1 VAGDVAGGNGM
12 MTDCGM
18 LTLRARPL
26 GWLLACAVLLG
37 AGSARAAEPVRGEV
51 RVFNDSGYA
60 RLVFRLD
67 EHVDASVNQAGAI
80 VVISFKKPVDI
91 PVDRLNA
98 GAPDYISAARRDP
111 DGAAIRLALARKVK
125 VNTIPAGEW
134 LYVDLLPDTWA
145 GVMPGL
151 PQEIIDELARRARD
165 AERQLHKQKA
175 GIREMTPPTIRVR
188 TATQPTF
195 VRYVFE
201 MPDQVNVVPERS
213 DEALTLTFDRPIK
226 WDLGEATAALPPTL
240 RSIES
245 VLDYDS
251 TKISFTL
258 NGNPDVRNFRE
269 DRSIVVDI
277 GLGGAKPKV
286 VAEQGGKKPVPEKK
300 AEKPAPAGKVAAA
313 TPKIEAPATVPA
325 KDNALA
331 ADSEKQAMAAA
342 PAPAAAPPVAAPVAP
357 AVAPAPA
364 AMATPNAA
372 PVAPAPAPAAAPAV
386 DASPTVAPVK
396 PADLPKAEASKPIMA
411 PAATEKPPA
420 PSMAEAKPPAPDP
433 NAPVVVNLRQSGDTL
448 RLEFPF
454 AVPTPAAV
462 FRRADTLWLVFDTA
476 AKINLAALATSETSQ
491 LIRSNTVDRGA
502 DGEVIIRIKLERP
515 QIASLTADGPSWLLT
530 IGDAGAAPT
539 RPLVIARGVTDKN
552 HASISIPF
560 EHAQKVHR
568 IDDPEVGDRL
578 MVITALGPARGFLKP
593 LDFVELRALPTT
605 QGVVVQPLADDVAA
619 ELFPD
624 RITVSRP
631 GGLTL
636 SSGAIGE
643 RAANTFTFN
652 PLLFDTQLWGFDR
665 ESKFNE
671 RQDELV
677 RVAAMAPNAKRYQAR
692 LNLARFYIARD
703 MGAEAKGVL
712 EVALSDLHGD
722 DVTGTVLKGI
732 SDLLLHRPE
741 DALKDLSNPM
751 VGSQLNAPTWRAVA
765 LAREG
770 KWTEARQQ
778 FKNMEAAMGTL
789 PIELQR
795 MTLREALRSA
805 IEVHDFNGAAR
816 MFDEFDTIGVPPE
829 LEASMAVLTGK
840 LDEGLGRTEDALAA
854 YRLAAD
860 SRDRRAASQGRL
872 RELVLRYTMGDVP
885 RKDAIGQLETLTTVW
900 RGDDTEAEGLKLLA
914 HLYTEDS
921 RYREAFHVMRTAMTA
936 HPNSDLTR
944 QIQDEAATSFE
955 SLFLGGKGDALP
967 PVEALGLFYDYRELT
982 PIGRRGD
989 EMIRKLADRLVSVD
1003 LLDQAAE
1010 LLQHQVDHRL
1020 QGAARAQ
1027 VATRLAVI
1035 YLMNRKPDR
1044 ALSTLQTTRTA
1055 ELSNESRD
1063 QRMLLEARALSDIGR
1078 HNVALEVIAN
1088 LQSHEA
1094 IRLRADILWAAK
1106 RWRQSAEQ
1114 IELLYGDRW
1123 KQFTPLTESERADIL
1138 RAAIG
1143 YSLAN
1148 ETISLARLRE
1158 KYAAKMADGPDNHAF
1173 DVVSSPVGASGAEF
1187 QDVAKT
1193 VAGVGTLDGFLR
1205 DMRARYPDLST
1216 AAGDKAAQP
1225 PAKPKPKPGPQA
1237 KAVQPSDEKAAA
1249 NAPVKPSAAS
1259 SPLPPKQPGAPKADP
1274 SPTGSISRMIQGPA
1288 TGR

>member
-1 VAGDVAGGNGM
+1 VAGDFAGGNGV
-12 MTDCGM
+12 MTVLPSM
-18 LTLRARPL
+18 LTLRARPV
-26 GWLLACAVLLG
+26 GWLLACALLLG
-37 AGSARAAEPVRGEV
+37 AGATHAAEPVKGEV

-60 RLVFRLD
+60 RLVFRLN
-67 EHVDASVNQAGAI
+67 EYVDASVNQSGTI
-80 VVISFKKPVDI
+80 VVITFKKPMDISVDW
-91 PVDRLNA
+91 LNA

-111 DGAAIRLALARKVK
+111 DGTAIRLALARKVK

-134 LYVDLLPDTWA
+134 LYVDLLPDTWQ

-151 PQEIIDELARRARD
+151 PQEIIDELARRARE
-165 AERQLHKQKA
+165 AERQLHQQKA
-175 GIREMTPPTIRVR
+175 GIRELTPPTIRVKI
-188 TATQPTF
+188 ATQPTF

-213 DEALTLTFDRPIK
+213 DEALMLTFDRPIK
-226 WDLGEATAALPPTL
+226 WDLGEAAAALPPTL
-240 RSIES
+240 QSIES

-258 NGNPDVRNFRE
+258 NGNPEVRNFRE

-277 GLGGAKPKV
+277 GLSGANPKPVAQQGAKKQT
-286 VAEQGGKKPVPEKK
+286 AEKK
-300 AEKPAPAGKVAAA
+300 VEKPALAEKAAA
-313 TPKIEAPATVPA
+313 AAPKIEAPATMPA
-325 KDNALA
+325 KDNVP
-331 ADSEKQAMAAA
+331 DEKEKQAMAAA
-342 PAPAAAPPVAAPVAP
+342 PVAAAPAAPAGAPAPAPVATPNVVLAPAASAPPVAAAP
-357 AVAPAPA
+357 ALAPS
-364 AMATPNAA
+364 
-372 PVAPAPAPAAAPAV
+372 AAPAV

-396 PADLPKAEASKPIMA
+396 PADVPEAEASKPAVA
-411 PAATEKPPA
+411 PAADEKPPA
-420 PSMAEAKPPAPDP
+420 PAIADAKPRPPNP
-433 NAPVVVNLRQSGDTL
+433 NALVVVNLRQSGDTL

-462 FRRADTLWLVFDTA
+462 FRRADTLWLIFDTA
-476 AKINLAALATSETSQ
+476 AKINLSALATTETSQ

-515 QIASLTADGPSWLLT
+515 QIASLTADGSSWLLT

-560 EHAQKVHR
+560 EQAHNIHR
-568 IDDPEVGDRL
+568 ITDPEVGDRL
-578 MVITALGPARGFLKP
+578 MVITALGPTRGFLKP
-593 LDFVELRALPTT
+593 LDFVELRALASTH
-605 QGVVVQPLADDVAA
+605 GVVVQPLADDITA
-619 ELFPD
+619 ELFGD
-624 RITVSRP
+624 RINVSRP

-665 ESKFNE
+665 EAKFNE
-671 RQDELV
+671 RQDELI
-677 RVAAMAPNAKRYQAR
+677 RLAAMAPDAKRYQAR

-712 EVALSDLHGD
+712 EVALSELHGD

-732 SDLLLHRPE
+732 SDLLVHRPE
-741 DALKDLSNPM
+741 DTLKDLGNPM
-751 VGSQLNAPTWRAVA
+751 VGSQLNAPIWRAVA

-770 KWTEARQQ
+770 KWTEAREQ

-789 PIELQR
+789 PVELQR
-795 MTLREALRSA
+795 MALREALRSA
-805 IEVHDFNGAAR
+805 IEVYDFNGAAR
-816 MFDEFDTIGVPPE
+816 MFDEFETVGVPSE

-840 LDEGLGRTEDALAA
+840 LDEGLGRTEDALVA

-872 RELVLRYTMGDVP
+872 REIVLRYTMGDMQ
-885 RKDAIGQLETLTTVW
+885 RKDAIGELETLTTIW
-900 RGDDTEAEGLKLLA
+900 RGDETEAEGLKLLA

-921 RYREAFHVMRTAMTA
+921 RYREAFHVMRAAMTA

-944 QIQDEAATSFE
+944 QIQDEAATTFE

-982 PIGRRGD
+982 PIDRRGD

-1010 LLQHQVDHRL
+1010 LLQHQVDQRL
-1020 QGAARAQ
+1020 QGAARSQ

-1035 YLMNRKPDR
+1035 YLMNRKPDL

-1055 ELSNESRD
+1055 ELSNDLRD
-1063 QRMLLEARALSDIGR
+1063 QRLLLEARALSDIGR
-1078 HNVALEVIAN
+1078 HNVALEVIGH

-1106 RWRQSAEQ
+1106 RWRQAAEQ
-1114 IELLYGDRW
+1114 VELLYGDRW
-1123 KQFTPLTESERADIL
+1123 KQFVPLTETERADIL
-1138 RAAIG
+1138 RGAIG
-1143 YSLAN
+1143 YSLGDEA
-1148 ETISLARLRE
+1148 IGLARFRE
-1158 KYAAKMADGPDNHAF
+1158 KYAAKMADGPDGHAF
-1173 DVVSSPVGASGAEF
+1173 DVVSAPVGASGTEF

-1193 VAGVGTLDGFLR
+1193 VAGVSTLDGFLR

-1216 AAGDKAAQP
+1216 AAGDKVAPP
-1225 PAKPKPKPGPQA
+1225 PAKPPGP
-1237 KAVQPSDEKAAA
+1237 
-1249 NAPVKPSAAS
+1249 
-1259 SPLPPKQPGAPKADP
+1259 PGKADP
-1274 SPTGSISRMIQGPA
+1274 TPTGSISRMPQGRA
-1288 TGR
+1288 Q